1 MISCVGWRAQK
12 RVGAF
17 TMKQIQIYDST
28 LRDGAQAVGVTFS
41 PAGKIAF
48 AHRIDEMGI
57 AFLEGGYAG
66 SNPADMKFFEDIKKE
81 RLSQIKIVAF
91 GSTRRAGIKPVDDTF
106 TQALLRAETEYCAI
120 YGKCS
125 LLHVHEV
132 LRVDEAEN
140 EAMIAETTA
149 FLRDN
154 GRRVVFDAEH
164 FFDGFKN
171 NPQFALRMLRAAA
184 AAGAETLALCD
195 TNGGTLPNEIF
206 EITKRVV
213 EEFPA
218 LTIGIHTHNDSGV
231 GVANALEAIRA
242 GALQVQG
249 CMNGYGERSGN
260 CNLTTIIPNLE
271 LKMGC
276 RCIGEDKLKNLR
288 AFSLAVDDLVNQRP
302 DIRAPF
308 VGEASFS
315 HKAGAHVSGVQK
327 NPASFEHIP
336 PEAVGNERR
345 ILLSE
350 LSGASN
356 VLYRVK
362 QMGENYAD
370 ISRDDVKKI
379 LEELKDLEG
388 RGYVFESADASFQ
401 ILVQKALRRHKPFF
415 KLEAFRVTVEKRGAD
430 DDTCFS
436 EATVKVDVNGEK
448 SHTVGEGSGPVEALD
463 RALRKALSRFYPE
476 IKSVH
481 LTDFRVRILDSSDAT
496 AAVTRVL
503 IESSDGEKTWGTVGV
518 SPNIIE
524 ASWQALVDSVEYKLF
539 ADETAAAARDATS
552 L

>member
-1 MISCVGWRAQK
+1 ME
-12 RVGAF
+12 
-17 TMKQIQIYDST
+17 QIQIYDST

-48 AHRIDEMGI
+48 AHRIDEMGV

-66 SNPADMKFFEDIKKE
+66 SNPADMKFFEDIRKE
-81 RLSQIKIVAF
+81 SLAQIKIVAF
-91 GSTRRAGIKPVDDTF
+91 GSTRRAGMKPEEDAF
-106 TQALLRAETEYCAI
+106 AQALLRAETEWCAI
-120 YGKCS
+120 YGKS
-125 LLHVHEV
+125 WMLHVREV

-149 FLRDN
+149 FLRAN

-164 FFDGFKN
+164 FFDGFKD
-171 NPQFALRMLRAAA
+171 NPRFALRMLRAAA
-184 AAGAETLALCD
+184 DAGAETLALCD
-195 TNGGTLPNEIF
+195 TNGGTLPHEVF
-206 EITKRVV
+206 DITRRVV
-213 EEFPA
+213 EEFPSLA
-218 LTIGIHTHNDSGV
+218 VGIHTHNDSGV
-231 GVANALEAIRA
+231 GVANALEAVRA
-242 GALQVQG
+242 GARQVQG

-271 LKMGC
+271 IKMGR
-276 RCIGEDKLKNLR
+276 RCVGEGKLRNLR

-336 PEAVGNERR
+336 PESVGNERR

-370 ISRDDVKKI
+370 ISRDEVKKI
-379 LEELKDLEG
+379 LEELKGLEG

-415 KLEAFRVTVEKRGAD
+415 KLEAFRVTVEKRGTD
-430 DDTCFS
+430 DACFC
-436 EATVKVDVNGEK
+436 EATVKVEVNGETA
-448 SHTVGEGSGPVEALD
+448 HTVGEGAGPVEALD

-481 LTDFRVRILDSSDAT
+481 LTDFRVRILDPGDAT

-539 ADETAAAARDATS
+539 ADENNC
-552 L
+552 